1 MAGHQ
6 SHGEGVLLWRVHA
19 RLPIASAA
27 RPLALEAALPEL
39 LGGALPAWSG
49 ASVFT
54 DLVPLPL
61 VVVMISVWLRQGTA
75 RADEHPCLIIAIRNE
90 GNQKRN
96 KSVISPLSDRAFSLP
111 AAVVKP
117 WPFFERRN
125 EALKI
130 ICKAASAFRKLSTW
144 TDYGSP
150 NRKCTAV
157 VKPWL
162 FFEGESHGSRG
173 PF

>member
-96 KSVISPLSDRAFSLP
+96 KSVISPLSDRALSLP
-111 AAVVKP
+111 AA
-117 WPFFERRN
+117 
-125 EALKI
+125 A
-130 ICKAASAFRKLSTW
+130 
-144 TDYGSP
+144 
-150 NRKCTAV
+150 

-162 FFEGESHGSRG
+162 FFEGRAKAHEVLSEAASAFRK
-173 PF
+173 FST